1 MSTPGSG
8 PAPAFEDQ
16 VKAWVALDTQLKTLN
31 ERVKQLRDEKNARE
45 TAIMQFVE
53 TNNLSNATVNISDGR
68 LRFVHVKQTAPLT
81 LKYVE
86 ECLKRCIPNATHV
99 DTIMQVI
106 KNNRETKEVPDIKR
120 YYNKT

>member
-68 LRFVHVKQTAPLT
+68 LRFVHVKQT
-81 LKYVE
+81 
-86 ECLKRCIPNATHV
+86 
-99 DTIMQVI
+99 M
-106 KNNRETKEVPDIKR
+106 
-120 YYNKT
+120 